1 MNYKMTLLIA
11 VMALSVTL
19 GGCKTIDAYTG
30 EEKTSNATKNSA
42 IGAGIGAL
50 VGYVSA
56 RNKSSRERQ
65 KAILIGAGL
74 GGVSGAAIGNY
85 MDKQEAELRKKLQ
98 GTGVS
103 VTRNN
108 EDLILN
114 MPGNVTFATGSK
126 ELKADFNQVLDSVV
140 IVLNKYNQTL
150 IEVAGHT
157 DSVGSEASN
166 QRLSEARARSV
177 GDYLTSKNIKAER
190 VITVGYGET
199 SPIADNKTS
208 AGRQQNR
215 RVELTLIPIK
225 AQ

>member
-1 MNYKMTLLIA
+1 MNYKITLLVAIM
-11 VMALSVTL
+11 VLSASIT
-19 GGCKTIDAYTG
+19 GCKSIDAYTG
-30 EEKTSNATKNSA
+30 ESKTSNTTKNSA

-50 VGYVSA
+50 VGYMSS
-56 RNKSSRERQ
+56 RNKSSRDRQ
-65 KAILIGAGL
+65 KAILVGAGI
-74 GGVSGAAIGNY
+74 GGLSGAAIGNY
-85 MDKQEAELRKKLQ
+85 MDKQETELRNKLQ

-103 VTRNN
+103 VTRSN

-126 ELKADFNQVLDSVV
+126 NLKSDFNQVLNSVV

-157 DSVGSEASN
+157 DSVGSQSSN
-166 QRLSEARARSV
+166 QRLSEQRALSV
-177 GDYLTSKNIKAER
+177 GGYLVSQKISPER
-190 VITVGYGET
+190 VITIGYGEV

-225 AQ
+225 AK